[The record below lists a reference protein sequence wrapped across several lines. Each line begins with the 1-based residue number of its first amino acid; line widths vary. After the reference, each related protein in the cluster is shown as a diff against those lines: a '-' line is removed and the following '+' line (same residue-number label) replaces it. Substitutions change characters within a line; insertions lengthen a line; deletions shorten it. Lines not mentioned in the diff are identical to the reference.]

1 MSRLIDFNKISECC
15 SYSKKDSEL
24 TVADVENFLEIMLAN
39 SHKLLLGAM
48 RMGLELG
55 LKDIGNL
62 NQIRSSIFSL
72 DINPVTYILVH

>member
-48 RMGLELG
+48 RIMGEYSTILRRPWSGQLLG
-55 LKDIGNL
+55 WLGQLFD
-62 NQIRSSIFSL
+62 F
-72 DINPVTYILVH
+72 